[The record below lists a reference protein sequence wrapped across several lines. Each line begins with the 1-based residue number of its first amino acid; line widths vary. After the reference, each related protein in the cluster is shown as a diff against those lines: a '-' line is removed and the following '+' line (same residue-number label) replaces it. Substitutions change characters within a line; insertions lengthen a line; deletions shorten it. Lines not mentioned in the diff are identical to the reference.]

1 MKYPNIVYTYAGV
14 GIMLLVLVVRFSGW
28 VTLENEDIA
37 TVTTSIIRIIVAV
50 KVYQLAKDLNLV
62 TWSWTLFAFFL
73 PPICL
78 IMIGLNK
85 RTKNPRIS

>member
-1 MKYPNIVYTYAGV
+1 MKYPNIIYTYAGS
-14 GIMLLVLVVRFSGW
+14 GIMLLWLVVRFSGW

-62 TWSWTLFAFFL
+62 TWSWTPFAFFL

-78 IMIGLNK
+78 IVIGLNK
-85 RTKNPRIS
+85 RTKIPRI